1 MGAMSVMGG
10 EPNVGV
16 FIDDHKRRADTDL
29 NAPPY
34 DDLRN
39 YAYEGGGSTAGSLS
53 SLASGTH
60 QFLFFFFFF
69 FLFFF
74 FFDGRQSIDSI
85 DFLSRRRRA
94 GLRPPERLGHPFP
107 EAGRHVR

>member
-1 MGAMSVMGG
+1 MMSG

-53 SLASGTH
+53 SLASGASRVLTFH
-60 QFLFFFFFF
+60 KSVSTQRVSFLTTALPPSFIFFFNFS
-69 FLFFF
+69 
-74 FFDGRQSIDSI
+74 DDRGR
-85 DFLSRRRRA
+85 
-94 GLRPPERLGHPFP
+94 
-107 EAGRHVR
+107 

>member
-1 MGAMSVMGG
+1 MMMSG

-53 SLASGTH
+53 SLASGSIFV
-60 QFLFFFFFF
+60 FLV
-69 FLFFF
+69 LV
-74 FFDGRQSIDSI
+74 
-85 DFLSRRRRA
+85 
-94 GLRPPERLGHPFP
+94 GLYLLIIIFYNYRG
-107 EAGRHVR
+107 